1 MVEIGEISSAWGI
14 VPQEV
19 KTVKDNVW
27 RIKAVD
33 GEYALKRSG
42 LSPAK
47 LQFIAEA
54 QNHLTHCGFQYFSH
68 PLFCGGAPFLELE
81 DGIYT
86 LYEWVA
92 GDRCDFD
99 HLGHLKA
106 AAETLARFHLVS
118 RLPSVVKIKSHKK
131 PELRWVRRI
140 STRIEDMER
149 YAVVASE
156 HAEGFFEKM
165 YLAFYGP
172 MMKKASDSRRLLLSS
187 EYPRLEE
194 EARKVGSFIHY
205 DVAARNFIIQDG
217 KAYLIDFDYCARDL
231 PLVDLMRL
239 MKRSLKYGNNAENK
253 LKVIIEGY
261 GRIYP
266 MSKEQWEV
274 LHALLL
280 FPQKYWRLAQRYF
293 QNDPHR
299 DNDFFK
305 KRIRTAVAEL
315 EREDQWIKIFRRY
328 TGLEVAR

>member
-1 MVEIGEISSAWGI
+1 
-14 VPQEV
+14 
-19 KTVKDNVW
+19 
-27 RIKAVD
+27 
-33 GEYALKRSG
+33 
-42 LSPAK
+42 
-47 LQFIAEA
+47 
-54 QNHLTHCGFQYFSH
+54 
-68 PLFCGGAPFLELE
+68 
-81 DGIYT
+81 
-86 LYEWVA
+86 
-92 GDRCDFD
+92 
-99 HLGHLKA
+99 
-106 AAETLARFHLVS
+106 
-118 RLPSVVKIKSHKK
+118 
-131 PELRWVRRI
+131 
-140 STRIEDMER
+140 
-149 YAVVASE
+149 
-156 HAEGFFEKM
+156 M